1 VAITMYFNLK
11 AARCRARRS

>member
-1 VAITMYFNLK
+1 MYFNLK